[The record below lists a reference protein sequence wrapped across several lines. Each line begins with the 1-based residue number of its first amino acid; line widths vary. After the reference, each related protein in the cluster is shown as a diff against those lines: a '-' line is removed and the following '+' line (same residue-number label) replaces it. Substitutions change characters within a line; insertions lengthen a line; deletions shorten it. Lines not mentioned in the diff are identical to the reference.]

1 MKKIKINNYDIISEI
16 DVDINIDKIP
26 KLNRTLEDFGGD
38 IGMFNLYLKVESTF
52 GDYNKRMNLNNQSK
66 DILWDQMNL
75 YTQTV

>member
-66 DILWDQMNL
+66 SMP
-75 YTQTV
+75 